1 MTKAGIVRKY
11 LDDNFVNKGISLDT
25 VEKKGI
31 ARVLLKKHPKE
42 FQNLE
47 NTRGIIRH
55 VMGQKGESTR
65 GKMKDPQKEKYYGD
79 AFYSWAEA
87 IDEEERPWDKPFIIP
102 TATKYL
108 TIAADF
114 HSKHCVKNA
123 VEWMLK
129 RTKDKS
135 ALLMNGDLLDSESL
149 SRHIKLHNVIDY
161 DKELEMTHNLIKVFK
176 SEFNDVYVKEG
187 NHDFWLERYLL
198 SNARELFRLRGL
210 TVKELLKLGELKVPH
225 IHNLQYIQ
233 FHDLDIIHGHEV
245 GMGFG
250 AQFIARAYAKRWQR
264 FKRRMDVKILTSHCH
279 RQDVEVLH
287 NQDGTYAYGWVTP
300 AMCRKGAQYNP
311 YAPGDIGYSEA
322 FLTEDG
328 VKVKHNIY
336 NGK

>member
-1 MTKAGIVRKY
+1 MTGRDTVRKY
-11 LDDNFVNKGISLDT
+11 LDDNYIKKGISLNT
-25 VEKKGI
+25 IQKQSL
-31 ARVLLKKHPKE
+31 ARVLLRKYPKK
-42 FQNLE
+42 FDTLE
-47 NTRGIIRH
+47 TARTAVRA
-55 VMGQKGESTR
+55 VMGQDGPRNLVKN
-65 GKMKDPQKEKYYGD
+65 PQLEKYYGD
-79 AFYSWAEA
+79 AFYAWAEV

-102 TATKYL
+102 KATDHL
-108 TIAADF
+108 VIAADF
-114 HSKHCVKNA
+114 HSKHCVKAA

-149 SRHIKLHNVIDY
+149 SRHIKLHNVLEY

-210 TVKELLKLGELKVPH
+210 TVKELLRLGELKTPH

-233 FHDLDIIHGHEV
+233 FHDLHILHGHEV

-264 FKRRMDVKILTSHCH
+264 FMRKMDIKIFTNHCH

-287 NQDGTYAYGWVTP
+287 NQDGTYAYGYVGP

-322 FLTEDG
+322 FLTDEDG

-336 NGK
+336 DGK